1 MTNHI
6 VNVTSELRGLRR
18 CFKSRYNVARALEEI
33 FYSRDARWDGRMSGT
48 RRMRRGASRRDIPEE
63 EAASW
68 SQVAG
73 NHGNYMRRK
82 KISLVRGSCQLEG
95 KATEEADSC
104 RQDHWRL
111 LGVGSVQ
118 GRGSGT

>member
-18 CFKSRYNVARALEEI
+18 CFKSRYNVRGLEEAS
-33 FYSRDARWDGRMSGT
+33 YSRDASWDGRMRGT
-48 RRMRRGASRRDIPEE
+48 RRMRRGVGRRDIPEE

-68 SQVAG
+68 SQMAG
-73 NHGNYMRRK
+73 NRGNYMRRK

-95 KATEEADSC
+95 KATEDTDSC

-111 LGVGSVQ
+111 LGVGTVQ

>member
-1 MTNHI
+1 M
-6 VNVTSELRGLRR
+6 GLRR
-18 CFKSRYNVARALEEI
+18 CFKSRHNVVRGLEETS
-33 FYSRDARWDGRMSGT
+33 YSRDPSGRMNGT
-48 RRMRRGASRRDIPEE
+48 RRMRGGMGRRDIPEE
-63 EAASW
+63 EAAAW
-68 SQVAG
+68 SQMAG

-111 LGVGSVQ
+111 LGVGTVQ